1 MYLKEEKKYWD
12 IMLNKNKISPFSSHD
27 VLFLKKN
34 KNKIKK
40 LTWCEPRYTQKKYE
54 YSQSNPSCNSLELYI
69 LFLNYFYSHYHRLTW
84 K

>member
-12 IMLNKNKISPFSSHD
+12 IMLNKKIKSVHSAHMMSYSQ
-27 VLFLKKN
+27 KK
-34 KNKIKK
+34 KKKK
-40 LTWCEPRYTQKKYE
+40 LTWCEPRYTKKKYE